1 LKTEQTFPDAAR
13 ALRPRRPWTPLLCLL
28 AATLLLALIPARF
41 SPAGAQDAAPTATS
55 EATGQPQELS
65 AVEVVEA
72 VAPAVVTVINE
83 VRFDDASEDS
93 PAQAVGAGTG
103 FIIDDNGHIVTNQH
117 VVAGGDSFRVVF
129 YDGEER
135 PAELVGSDPVSDLA
149 VVRVEGDLP
158 AIVAFGDS
166 DALRPGQTVLAIGSP
181 LGSFTNTVTQGIVSA
196 IGRDF
201 PGSGTY
207 TNLIQ
212 HDAAINPG
220 NSGGPLFNLRGEV
233 VGVNTLGIPET
244 ESGPVQ
250 GLFFAIPSNAV
261 SAISETLVE
270 QGRMIYPY
278 VGIRYSAVRLTDQ
291 DGRTHYGVEI
301 RSVERNSPAD
311 DAGLREGDVII
322 AVNDVPITQTEAF
335 SELLFQHLPGDTI
348 ELTIVRNSR
357 TRTIDVTL
365 TERPEDL

>member
-1 LKTEQTFPDAAR
+1 MLA
-13 ALRPRRPWTPLLCLL
+13 CLL
-28 AATLLLALIPARF
+28 AAALVLSLIPAWLA
-41 SPAGAQDAAPTATS
+41 PVGAQDAESTT
-55 EATGQPQELS
+55 ETTEQPQEMS
-65 AVEVVEA
+65 AVEVVEV

-83 VRFDDASEDS
+83 VRFEGDDEDS
-93 PAQAVGAGTG
+93 PAQPAGAGTG
-103 FIIDDNGHIVTNQH
+103 FIIDNDGHIVTNQH
-117 VVAGGDSFRVVF
+117 VVAGGDSFRVIF

-135 PAELVGSDPVSDLA
+135 EAELVGSDPVSDLA
-149 VVRVEGDLP
+149 VVQVEGDLP

-166 DALRPGQTVLAIGSP
+166 DALKPGQTVLAIGSP
-181 LGSFTNTVTQGIVSA
+181 LGAFTNTVTQGIVSA

-201 PGSGTY
+201 PGSGSY

-244 ESGPVQ
+244 ASGRVQ
-250 GLFFAIPSNAV
+250 GLFFAIPSNSVAM
-261 SAISETLVE
+261 ITGTLIE
-270 QGRMIYPY
+270 DGRVIYPY
-278 VGIRYSAVRLTDQ
+278 IGISYTAVTLTDQ
-291 DGRTHYGVEI
+291 DGETHYGVQI
-301 RSVERNSPAD
+301 RQVEDDTPAD

-335 SELLFQHLPGDTI
+335 SELLFEHQPGDTI

-357 TRTIDVTL
+357 LRDVDVTL
-365 TERPEDL
+365 TERPDGL